1 MEKAIEDIRMAIMKS
16 NPGQRDVKEKNVNAK
31 NRNKKKTLLEF
42 KVKFQSSTSNLGE
55 NKYTKQMVQTTQR
68 LTQFESIDCTTSNSK
83 CMIDL
88 R

>member
-31 NRNKKKTLLEF
+31 NRKKKTLLEF

-83 CMIDL
+83 CTIDL